1 MFMKIY
7 GKEKKLATL
16 AGGVEFFCYWAWL
29 FKTTIVKLEGD
40 VVSHHLIIYASI
52 LKSNFLTIHIL
63 KLYMQELSIDYFA
76 PTQRTGQ
83 GQ

>member
-16 AGGVEFFCYWAWL
+16 AGGVEFIF
-29 FKTTIVKLEGD
+29 VKLEGD
-40 VVSHHLIIYASI
+40 VVSHHLIIYAFI
-52 LKSNFLTIHIL
+52 LKSNYLTIHIL
-63 KLYMQELSIDYFA
+63 KFYMQELSLDYLA